1 MHQTLRTGIIG
12 DYDPELRYHVATNEA
27 LDHAAAALSVPLSS
41 SWIPTPS
48 LTEDSTMETLG
59 QFHALWCAPASP
71 YKSMD
76 GALEGIR
83 FAREQGRPFMGASEG
98 GFNMLW

>member
-1 MHQTLRTGIIG
+1 MHQTLRIGIIG
-12 DYDPELRYHVATNEA
+12 DYDPELRYHVATNDA
-27 LDHAAAALSVPLSS
+27 LNHAAAALSISLKS

-48 LTEDSTMETLG
+48 LTEDSAMKTLNP
-59 QFHALWCAPASP
+59 FHALWCAPGSP

-83 FAREQGRPFMGASEG
+83 FAREQGRPFMGT
-98 GFNMLW
+98 

>member
-1 MHQTLRTGIIG
+1 MLQTLRIGIIG
-12 DYDPELRYHVATNEA
+12 DYDPKLRYHVATNEA
-27 LDHAAAALSVPLSS
+27 LDHVAAALSVSLKPR
-41 SWIPTPS
+41 WIPTPS
-48 LTEDSTMETLG
+48 LTEDSALKTLE

-83 FAREQGRPFMGASEG
+83 FAREQGRPFMGT
-98 GFNMLW
+98 MLW